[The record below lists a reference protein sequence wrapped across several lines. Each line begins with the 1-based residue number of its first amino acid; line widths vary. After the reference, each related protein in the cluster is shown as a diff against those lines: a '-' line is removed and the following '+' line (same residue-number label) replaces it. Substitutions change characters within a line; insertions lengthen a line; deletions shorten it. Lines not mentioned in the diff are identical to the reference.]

1 MTEVFSTYIV
11 IARPME
17 DGDPGR
23 VEYGHYTVA
32 DGVVTLT
39 SREGAP
45 LTSGRLALGY
55 SSKVGDGETEVQV
68 AQRLIWRQYRATKSG
83 TEFNR
88 RLNYPQSGFV

>member
-45 LTSGRLALGY
+45 LTSGRLAL
-55 SSKVGDGETEVQV
+55 
-68 AQRLIWRQYRATKSG
+68 L
-83 TEFNR
+83 
-88 RLNYPQSGFV
+88 